1 MRRIFS
7 IVLLF
12 ILLLAGA
19 GRDVYAT
26 GVDGQESG
34 QEEDQEEELTEKEKR
49 EQMLKEIYDMPVQ
62 SNEIKGWPKG
72 PGTYGDAAI
81 VMDAGTGA
89 ILYAKNID
97 EHFYPASITKVLTAL
112 VALENGKFEDP
123 VVVSEDCVS
132 FLDPGDSSIGLKKGN
147 EITLEQALYAT
158 LLASA
163 NEAAYAVGENV
174 GKNAGHDYAW
184 FLEQMNER
192 CRELG
197 GTNSNFA
204 NTNGLPDPD
213 HYTCA
218 RDMALIGSEMF
229 KYPEF
234 FKIVQTMQYEIPA
247 SDTCQQHIF
256 QQKHKM
262 LNESSREYYKYAVGG
277 KTGYTPDALNT
288 LITMADKDGMQLVC
302 VVLHT
307 QSGHHYGDTRK
318 LFDYGYKNFT
328 KTPVEG
334 NETSQDVGEILEEEG
349 GGYVLLPKG
358 VEFADLEM
366 ELVPDD
372 ANDGKA
378 TLNYTYGGNLVGKA
392 RAKLSDQYINEHKAK
407 IQKLDASDAGKDES
421 KKGMA
426 EKAVLAG
433 LCVVW
438 VVLVILFVRTI
449 LKRKRRRKRHRRH

>member
-26 GVDGQESG
+26 GVDG
-34 QEEDQEEELTEKEKR
+34 QEEELTEKEKR

-132 FLDPGDSSIGLKKGN
+132 FLEPGDSSIGLKKGN

-358 VEFADLEM
+358 VEFTDLEM

-378 TLNYTYGGNLVGKA
+378 TLNYTYEGNLVGKA
-392 RAKLSDQYINEHKAK
+392 RVKLSDQYINEHKAK
-407 IQKLDASDAGKDES
+407 IEKLDTGADDRDGQDR
-421 KKGMA
+421 GMV
-426 EKAVLAG
+426 EKIVLAG

-438 VVLVILFVRTI
+438 VILVILFVRTI
-449 LKRKRRRKRHRRH
+449 LKRKRRRKQHRRH

>member
-26 GVDGQESG
+26 GVDG
-34 QEEDQEEELTEKEKR
+34 QEEELTEKEKR

-132 FLDPGDSSIGLKKGN
+132 FLEPGDSSIGLKKGN

-334 NETSQDVGEILEEEG
+334 NETSQDVGEVLEEEG

-378 TLNYTYGGNLVGKA
+378 TLNYTYEGTLVGKA

-433 LCVVW
+433 LCVIW
-438 VVLVILFVRTI
+438 VILVILFVRTI
-449 LKRKRRRKRHRRH
+449 LKRKRRRKQHRRH

>member
-26 GVDGQESG
+26 GVDGQEAG
-34 QEEDQEEELTEKEKR
+34 QETDQEEELTEKEKR

-132 FLDPGDSSIGLKKGN
+132 FLEPGDSSIGLKKGN

-366 ELVPDD
+366 ELVPDV

-378 TLNYTYGGNLVGKA
+378 TLNYTYEGNLVGKA
-392 RAKLSDQYINEHKAK
+392 RAKLSDQYISEHKAK
-407 IQKLDASDAGKDES
+407 IKKLDTGANDRDGQDR
-421 KKGMA
+421 GMV
-426 EKAVLAG
+426 EKIVLAG

-449 LKRKRRRKRHRRH
+449 LKRKRRRKQHRRH

>member
-26 GVDGQESG
+26 GVDAQEAGQET
-34 QEEDQEEELTEKEKR
+34 DQEEELTEKEKR

-132 FLDPGDSSIGLKKGN
+132 FLEPGDSSIGLKKGN

-378 TLNYTYGGNLVGKA
+378 TLNYTYEGNLVGKA

-407 IQKLDASDAGKDES
+407 IQKLDASDAGKNES

-438 VVLVILFVRTI
+438 VAMVILFVRMI
-449 LKRKRRRKRHRRH
+449 LNRKRRRKQHRRH

>member
-26 GVDGQESG
+26 GVDAQESG

-132 FLDPGDSSIGLKKGN
+132 FLEPGDSSIGLKKGN

-184 FLEQMNER
+184 FLGQMNQR

-378 TLNYTYGGNLVGKA
+378 TLNYIYEGNLVGKA

-421 KKGMA
+421 KKGDGR
-426 EKAVLAG
+426 EGSAG
-433 LCVVW
+433 
-438 VVLVILFVRTI
+438 RT
-449 LKRKRRRKRHRRH
+449 LRGLGDTGDPLRADDP

>member
-26 GVDGQESG
+26 GVDAQEAGQET
-34 QEEDQEEELTEKEKR
+34 DQEEELTEKEKR

-132 FLDPGDSSIGLKKGN
+132 FLEPGDSSIGLKKGN

-378 TLNYTYGGNLVGKA
+378 TLNYTYEGTLVGKA
-392 RAKLSDQYINEHKAK
+392 RAKLSDQYISEHKAK
-407 IQKLDASDAGKDES
+407 IEKLDTGADDRDGQDR
-421 KKGMA
+421 GMV
-426 EKAVLAG
+426 EKIVLAG

-449 LKRKRRRKRHRRH
+449 LKRKRRRKQHRRH

>member
-132 FLDPGDSSIGLKKGN
+132 FLEPGDSSIGLKKGN
-147 EITLEQALYAT
+147 KITLEQALYAT

-184 FLEQMNER
+184 FLEQMNQR

-262 LNESSREYYKYAVGG
+262 LNESSGEYYKYAVGG

-378 TLNYTYGGNLVGKA
+378 TLNYTYEGTLVGKA
-392 RAKLSDQYINEHKAK
+392 RVKLSDQYISEHKAK
-407 IQKLDASDAGKDES
+407 IEKLDTGADDRDGQDR
-421 KKGMA
+421 GMV
-426 EKAVLAG
+426 EKIVLAG

-438 VVLVILFVRTI
+438 VMLVILFVRTI
-449 LKRKRRRKRHRRH
+449 LKRKRRRKQHRRH

>member
-26 GVDGQESG
+26 GVDAQEAGQET
-34 QEEDQEEELTEKEKR
+34 DQEEELTEKEKR

-132 FLDPGDSSIGLKKGN
+132 FLEPGDSSIGLKKGN

-328 KTPVEG
+328 KIPVEG

-358 VEFADLEM
+358 VEFTNLEM
-366 ELVPDD
+366 ELVPDV

-378 TLNYTYGGNLVGKA
+378 TLNYTYEGNLVGKA

-421 KKGMA
+421 KKGIA

-449 LKRKRRRKRHRRH
+449 LKRKRRRKQHRRH

>member
-26 GVDGQESG
+26 GVDAQEAGQET
-34 QEEDQEEELTEKEKR
+34 DQEEELTEKEKR

-132 FLDPGDSSIGLKKGN
+132 FLEPGDSSIGLKKGN

-197 GTNSNFA
+197 GTNSNFRIH
-204 NTNGLPDPD
+204 LD
-213 HYTCA
+213 
-218 RDMALIGSEMF
+218 
-229 KYPEF
+229 
-234 FKIVQTMQYEIPA
+234 IPP
-247 SDTCQQHIF
+247 C
-256 QQKHKM
+256 
-262 LNESSREYYKYAVGG
+262 
-277 KTGYTPDALNT
+277 
-288 LITMADKDGMQLVC
+288 
-302 VVLHT
+302 
-307 QSGHHYGDTRK
+307 
-318 LFDYGYKNFT
+318 
-328 KTPVEG
+328 
-334 NETSQDVGEILEEEG
+334 
-349 GGYVLLPKG
+349 
-358 VEFADLEM
+358 
-366 ELVPDD
+366 
-372 ANDGKA
+372 
-378 TLNYTYGGNLVGKA
+378 
-392 RAKLSDQYINEHKAK
+392 
-407 IQKLDASDAGKDES
+407 
-421 KKGMA
+421 
-426 EKAVLAG
+426 
-433 LCVVW
+433 
-438 VVLVILFVRTI
+438 
-449 LKRKRRRKRHRRH
+449 

>member
-26 GVDGQESG
+26 GVDAQEAGQET
-34 QEEDQEEELTEKEKR
+34 DQEGELTEKEKR

-132 FLDPGDSSIGLKKGN
+132 FLEPGDSSIGLKKGN

-378 TLNYTYGGNLVGKA
+378 TLNYTYEGTFVGTA

-449 LKRKRRRKRHRRH
+449 LKRKRRRKQHRRH

>member
-34 QEEDQEEELTEKEKR
+34 QETDQEEELTEKEKR

-132 FLDPGDSSIGLKKGN
+132 FLEPGDSSIGLKKGN

-378 TLNYTYGGNLVGKA
+378 TLNYIYEGNLVGKA

-438 VVLVILFVRTI
+438 VILVILFVRTI
-449 LKRKRRRKRHRRH
+449 LKRKRRRKQHRRH

>member
-26 GVDGQESG
+26 GVDAQEAGQET
-34 QEEDQEEELTEKEKR
+34 DQEEELTEKEKR

-132 FLDPGDSSIGLKKGN
+132 FLEPGDSSIGLKKGN

-378 TLNYTYGGNLVGKA
+378 TLNYTYEGNLVGKA
-392 RAKLSDQYINEHKAK
+392 RVKLSDQYINEHKAK

-438 VVLVILFVRTI
+438 VILVILFVRTI
-449 LKRKRRRKRHRRH
+449 LKRKRRRKQHRRH

>member
-26 GVDGQESG
+26 GVDAQEAGQET
-34 QEEDQEEELTEKEKR
+34 DQEEELTEKEKR

-132 FLDPGDSSIGLKKGN
+132 FLEPGDSSIGLKKGN

-378 TLNYTYGGNLVGKA
+378 TLNYTYEGNLVGKA
-392 RAKLSDQYINEHKAK
+392 RVKLSDQYINEHKAK
-407 IQKLDASDAGKDES
+407 I
-421 KKGMA
+421 
-426 EKAVLAG
+426 VLAG

-449 LKRKRRRKRHRRH
+449 LKRKRRRKQHRRH

>member
-26 GVDGQESG
+26 GVDAQEAGQET
-34 QEEDQEEELTEKEKR
+34 DQEEELTEKEKR

-132 FLDPGDSSIGLKKGN
+132 FLEPGDSSIGLKKGN

-378 TLNYTYGGNLVGKA
+378 TLNYIYEGNLVGKA

-407 IQKLDASDAGKDES
+407 IEKLDTGADDRDGQDR
-421 KKGMA
+421 GMV
-426 EKAVLAG
+426 EKIVLAG

-449 LKRKRRRKRHRRH
+449 LKRKRRRKQHRRH

>member
-132 FLDPGDSSIGLKKGN
+132 FLEPGDSSIGLKKGN

-174 GKNAGHDYAW
+174 GKNTGHDYAW
-184 FLEQMNER
+184 FLEQMNQR

-378 TLNYTYGGNLVGKA
+378 TLNYTYEGNLVGKA
-392 RAKLSDQYINEHKAK
+392 RVKLSDQYINEHKAK
-407 IQKLDASDAGKDES
+407 IEKLDTDADDRDGQDR
-421 KKGMA
+421 GMV
-426 EKAVLAG
+426 EKIVLAG

-449 LKRKRRRKRHRRH
+449 LKRKRRRKQHRRH

>member
-132 FLDPGDSSIGLKKGN
+132 FLEPGDSSIGLKKGN

-378 TLNYTYGGNLVGKA
+378 TLNYIYEGNLVGKA
-392 RAKLSDQYINEHKAK
+392 RVKLSDQYINEHKAK

-438 VVLVILFVRTI
+438 VILVILFVRTI
-449 LKRKRRRKRHRRH
+449 LKRKRRRKQHRRH

>member
-26 GVDGQESG
+26 GVDAQEAGQET
-34 QEEDQEEELTEKEKR
+34 DQEEELTEKEKR

-132 FLDPGDSSIGLKKGN
+132 FLEPGDSSIGLKKGN

-174 GKNAGHDYAW
+174 GTNAGHDYAW

-378 TLNYTYGGNLVGKA
+378 TLNYTYEGNLVGKA

-407 IQKLDASDAGKDES
+407 IEKLDTGANDRDGQDR
-421 KKGMA
+421 GMV
-426 EKAVLAG
+426 EKIVLAG

-449 LKRKRRRKRHRRH
+449 LKRKRRRKQHRRH

>member
-26 GVDGQESG
+26 GVDAQEAGQET
-34 QEEDQEEELTEKEKR
+34 DQEEELTEKEKR

-132 FLDPGDSSIGLKKGN
+132 FLEPGDSSIGLKKGN

-378 TLNYTYGGNLVGKA
+378 TLNYTYEGTLVGKA
-392 RAKLSDQYINEHKAK
+392 RAKLSDQYISEHKAK
-407 IQKLDASDAGKDES
+407 IEKLDTGADDRDGQDR
-421 KKGMA
+421 GMV
-426 EKAVLAG
+426 EKIVLAG

-438 VVLVILFVRTI
+438 VILVILFVRTI
-449 LKRKRRRKRHRRH
+449 LKRKRRRKQHRRH

>member
-132 FLDPGDSSIGLKKGN
+132 FLEPGDSSIGLKKGN

-174 GKNAGHDYAW
+174 GKNTGHDYAW
-184 FLEQMNER
+184 FLEQMNQR

-378 TLNYTYGGNLVGKA
+378 TLNYTYEGTLVGKA
-392 RAKLSDQYINEHKAK
+392 RAKLSDQYISEHKAK
-407 IQKLDASDAGKDES
+407 IEKLDTGANDRDGQDR
-421 KKGMA
+421 GMV
-426 EKAVLAG
+426 EKIVLAG

-449 LKRKRRRKRHRRH
+449 LKRKRRRKQHRRH

>member
-132 FLDPGDSSIGLKKGN
+132 FLEPGDSSIGLKKGN

-184 FLEQMNER
+184 FLEQMNQR

-378 TLNYTYGGNLVGKA
+378 TLNYTYEGNLVGKA

-438 VVLVILFVRTI
+438 VILVILFVRTI
-449 LKRKRRRKRHRRH
+449 LKRKRRRKQHRRH

>member
-26 GVDGQESG
+26 GVDAQEAGQET
-34 QEEDQEEELTEKEKR
+34 DQEEELTEKEKR

-132 FLDPGDSSIGLKKGN
+132 FLEPGDSSIGLKKGN
-147 EITLEQALYAT
+147 KISLEQALYAT

-184 FLEQMNER
+184 FLEQMNQR

-247 SDTCQQHIF
+247 SDTCQKHIF

-378 TLNYTYGGNLVGKA
+378 TLNYIYEGNLVGKA
-392 RAKLSDQYINEHKAK
+392 RAKLSDQYISEHKAK
-407 IQKLDASDAGKDES
+407 IEKLDTGADDRDGQDR
-421 KKGMA
+421 GMV
-426 EKAVLAG
+426 EKIVLAG

-438 VVLVILFVRTI
+438 VILVILFVRTI
-449 LKRKRRRKRHRRH
+449 LKRKRRRKQHRRH

>member
-26 GVDGQESG
+26 GVDAQEAGQET
-34 QEEDQEEELTEKEKR
+34 DQEEELTEKEKR

-132 FLDPGDSSIGLKKGN
+132 FLEPGDSSIGLKKGN

-378 TLNYTYGGNLVGKA
+378 TLNYIYEGNLVGKA

-438 VVLVILFVRTI
+438 VAMVILFVRMI
-449 LKRKRRRKRHRRH
+449 LNRKRRRKQHRRH

>member
-26 GVDGQESG
+26 GVDAQEAGQET
-34 QEEDQEEELTEKEKR
+34 DQEEELTEKEKR

-132 FLDPGDSSIGLKKGN
+132 FLEPGDSSIGLKKGN

-378 TLNYTYGGNLVGKA
+378 TLNYTYEGNLVGKA

-407 IQKLDASDAGKDES
+407 IEKLDTGANDRDGQDR
-421 KKGMA
+421 GMV
-426 EKAVLAG
+426 EKIVLAG

-449 LKRKRRRKRHRRH
+449 LKRKRRRKQHRRH

>member
-26 GVDGQESG
+26 GVDTQEAGQET
-34 QEEDQEEELTEKEKR
+34 DQEEELTEKEKR

-132 FLDPGDSSIGLKKGN
+132 FLEPGDSSIGLKKGN

-378 TLNYTYGGNLVGKA
+378 TLNYTYEGNLVGKA

-407 IQKLDASDAGKDES
+407 IEKLDTGADDRDGQDR
-421 KKGMA
+421 GMV
-426 EKAVLAG
+426 EKIVLAG

-449 LKRKRRRKRHRRH
+449 LKRKRRRKQHRRH

>member
-34 QEEDQEEELTEKEKR
+34 QEEDQEEELTEKQKW

-132 FLDPGDSSIGLKKGN
+132 FLEPGDSSIGLKKGN

-378 TLNYTYGGNLVGKA
+378 TLNYTYEGNLVGKA
-392 RAKLSDQYINEHKAK
+392 RVKLSDQYINEHKAK

-449 LKRKRRRKRHRRH
+449 LKRKR

>member
-26 GVDGQESG
+26 GVDAQEAGQET
-34 QEEDQEEELTEKEKR
+34 DQEEELTEKEKR

-132 FLDPGDSSIGLKKGN
+132 FLEPGDSSIGLKKGN

-262 LNESSREYYKYAVGG
+262 LNESSGEYYKYAVGG

-358 VEFADLEM
+358 VEFTDLEM

-378 TLNYTYGGNLVGKA
+378 TLNYIYEGNLVGKA
-392 RAKLSDQYINEHKAK
+392 RAKLSDQYISEHKAK
-407 IQKLDASDAGKDES
+407 IEKLDTGADDRDGQDR
-421 KKGMA
+421 GMV
-426 EKAVLAG
+426 EKIVLAG

-449 LKRKRRRKRHRRH
+449 LKRKRRRKQHRRH

>member
-26 GVDGQESG
+26 GVDAQEAGQET
-34 QEEDQEEELTEKEKR
+34 DQEEELTEKEKR

-132 FLDPGDSSIGLKKGN
+132 FLEPGDSSIGLKKGN

-378 TLNYTYGGNLVGKA
+378 TLNYTYEGNLVGKA

-407 IQKLDASDAGKDES
+407 IEKLDTGADDRDGQDR
-421 KKGMA
+421 GMV
-426 EKAVLAG
+426 EKIVLAG

-449 LKRKRRRKRHRRH
+449 LKRKRRRKQHRRH

>member
-132 FLDPGDSSIGLKKGN
+132 FLEPGDSSIGLKKGN

-184 FLEQMNER
+184 FLEQMNQR

-358 VEFADLEM
+358 VEFTDLEM
-366 ELVPDD
+366 ELVPDV

-378 TLNYTYGGNLVGKA
+378 TLNYTYEGNLVGKA

-438 VVLVILFVRTI
+438 VILVILFVRTI
-449 LKRKRRRKRHRRH
+449 LKRKRRRKQHRRH

>member
-1 MRRIFS
+1 
-7 IVLLF
+7 
-12 ILLLAGA
+12 
-19 GRDVYAT
+19 
-26 GVDGQESG
+26 
-34 QEEDQEEELTEKEKR
+34 
-49 EQMLKEIYDMPVQ
+49 
-62 SNEIKGWPKG
+62 
-72 PGTYGDAAI
+72 
-81 VMDAGTGA
+81 
-89 ILYAKNID
+89 
-97 EHFYPASITKVLTAL
+97 
-112 VALENGKFEDP
+112 
-123 VVVSEDCVS
+123 
-132 FLDPGDSSIGLKKGN
+132 
-147 EITLEQALYAT
+147 
-158 LLASA
+158 
-163 NEAAYAVGENV
+163 
-174 GKNAGHDYAW
+174 
-184 FLEQMNER
+184 
-192 CRELG
+192 
-197 GTNSNFA
+197 
-204 NTNGLPDPD
+204 
-213 HYTCA
+213 
-218 RDMALIGSEMF
+218 
-229 KYPEF
+229 
-234 FKIVQTMQYEIPA
+234 MQYEIPA

-262 LNESSREYYKYAVGG
+262 LNESSGEYYKYAVGG

-378 TLNYTYGGNLVGKA
+378 TLNYTYEGTLVGKA
-392 RAKLSDQYINEHKAK
+392 RAKLSDQYIYEHKAK

-438 VVLVILFVRTI
+438 VILVILFVRTI
-449 LKRKRRRKRHRRH
+449 LKRKRRRKQHRRH

>member
-132 FLDPGDSSIGLKKGN
+132 FLEPGDSSIGLKKGN

-378 TLNYTYGGNLVGKA
+378 TLNYIYEGNLVGKA
-392 RAKLSDQYINEHKAK
+392 RAKLSDQYISEHKAK
-407 IQKLDASDAGKDES
+407 IEKLDTGADDRDGQDR
-421 KKGMA
+421 GMV
-426 EKAVLAG
+426 EKIVLAG

-449 LKRKRRRKRHRRH
+449 LKRKRRRKQHRRH

>member
-26 GVDGQESG
+26 GVDAQEAGQET
-34 QEEDQEEELTEKEKR
+34 DQEEELTEKEKR

-132 FLDPGDSSIGLKKGN
+132 FLEPGDSSIGLKKGN

-378 TLNYTYGGNLVGKA
+378 TLNYTYEGTLVGKA

-407 IQKLDASDAGKDES
+407 IEKLDTGADDRDGQDR
-421 KKGMA
+421 GMV
-426 EKAVLAG
+426 EKIVLAG

-449 LKRKRRRKRHRRH
+449 LKRKRRRKQHRRH

>member
-26 GVDGQESG
+26 GVDGQEAG
-34 QEEDQEEELTEKEKR
+34 QETDQEEELTEKEKR

-132 FLDPGDSSIGLKKGN
+132 FLEPGDSSIGLKKGN

-378 TLNYTYGGNLVGKA
+378 TLNYIYEGNLVGKA

-407 IQKLDASDAGKDES
+407 IEKLDTGADDRDGQDR
-421 KKGMA
+421 GMV
-426 EKAVLAG
+426 EKIVLAG

-449 LKRKRRRKRHRRH
+449 LKRKRRRKQHRRH